1 MRCIMFL
8 ISTRDRFEGL
18 AMRRIL
24 LDAGMLSGLPS
35 PPGHSNLC
43 LLFSLLCSIGACFSR
58 GRWKKEGETGCRL
71 RGGRPNP
78 LSRRVC
84 SLWTSL
90 KDVCSLLWTSQV
102 PKIEGILTLPEASP
116 TDQVPGV
123 VGG

>member
-8 ISTRDRFEGL
+8 ISTRDRFEAL

-24 LDAGMLSGLPS
+24 LDAGMLSGVPS
-35 PPGHSNLC
+35 PRGHSNLC
-43 LLFSLLCSIGACFSR
+43 LLSSLLCSIGAYFSR
-58 GRWKKEGETGCRL
+58 GRWKEEGETGCRL

-90 KDVCSLLWTSQV
+90 EDVCSLFWTYQSA
-102 PKIEGILTLPEASP
+102 ENRGIR
-116 TDQVPGV
+116 
-123 VGG
+123 